1 MTGAPSARRRRSST
15 ACSRR
20 TAGSSPCGRRSTV
33 SCAGTRAPTAR
44 ATGVSSGASRPA
56 RTAGSEDPGTWS
68 FPMAVEALGHPPRPP
83 GALARLGASLLDG
96 LQVLGEATR
105 LFFATVRAAAFVPA
119 DRQRVVVQMVRVG
132 TDTLLIGALLSLFVG
147 MVMVVQ
153 AADQLRD
160 VSQDILGPIVGLAM
174 TKELGPVLMA
184 FLLAGRAG
192 SAMAAELGSM
202 TVYDEINELRTMDI
216 DPVTFLAMPRFVAAA
231 LALPLLILYSDFI
244 GVWGGA
250 AVVALDPAIKLSVN
264 EYFARMLE
272 WVHFQDIVVGLAKSL
287 VFGTIASLVPCTF
300 GFRTRGG
307 TEGIA
312 TSTTSAVVWS
322 FILILVF
329 DFLIVRGS
337 FTVN

>member
-1 MTGAPSARRRRSST
+1 
-15 ACSRR
+15 
-20 TAGSSPCGRRSTV
+20 
-33 SCAGTRAPTAR
+33 
-44 ATGVSSGASRPA
+44 
-56 RTAGSEDPGTWS
+56 
-68 FPMAVEALGHPPRPP
+68 MAVEAIGRAPRPP

-96 LQVLGEATR
+96 LQILGEATR

-132 TDTLLIGALLSLFVG
+132 TDTLFIGALLSLFVG

-153 AADQLRD
+153 AADQVRE

-202 TVYDEINELRTMDI
+202 TVYDEINALRTMDI
-216 DPVTFLAMPRFVAAA
+216 DPVRFLVMPRFVAATI
-231 LALPLLILYSDFI
+231 ALPVLVLYADFI

-250 AVVALDPAIKLSVN
+250 AVVAADPAITIPVST
-264 EYFARMLE
+264 YFARMLE
-272 WVHFQDIVVGLAKSL
+272 WVHFTDFIVGLVKGV
-287 VFGTIASLVPCTF
+287 VFGMVASILPCTF
-300 GFRTRGG
+300 GLRTRGG

-312 TSTTSAVVWS
+312 ASTTAAVVWS

-329 DFLIVRGS
+329 DFLIVRVT
-337 FTVN
+337 FALD